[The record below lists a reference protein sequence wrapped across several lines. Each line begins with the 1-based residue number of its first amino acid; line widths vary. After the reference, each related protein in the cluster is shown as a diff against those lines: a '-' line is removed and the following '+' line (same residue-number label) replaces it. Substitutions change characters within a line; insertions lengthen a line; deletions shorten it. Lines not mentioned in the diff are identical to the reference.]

1 MSKVLTVEEIRD
13 IIEEVAG
20 NTTVLSEFVIVE
32 GWSDHDAIEKAT
44 ELTMEQVAEI
54 LTGDSD
60 NWGFSDEYTTCSECG
75 GLIKTSP
82 DSYSW
87 TPDFAIVNECELL
100 CGDCIR
106 TSPDSYLQDLI
117 NNATRANTVLNDE
130 QLEEAGFKQIT
141 EEYEA
146 GWYGRFDDPKQVL
159 QHLEDKYDEVI
170 FSISAQGQF
179 ATNFVCWV
187 RSPKYNYPQYL
198 EDADIDV
205 FRTNIENRIN
215 ELAVNLEEYD
225 HQIILQT
232 LVGSGAGSN
241 AGKEFLELIGVDQYD
256 INLAERQEYLQE
268 LVDDAMNNLTNDLM
282 LLCEVNNIDL
292 KNHTICVWYNETD
305 GAIDVSLSINKDN

>member
-32 GWSDHDAIEKAT
+32 GWDDRKAIEEAT
-44 ELTMEQVAEI
+44 ELTMEEVAEI

-60 NWGFSDEYTTCSECG
+60 NWGFSDEYTTCGECG
-75 GLIKTSP
+75 QLIKTSP
-82 DSYSW
+82 DSYAW

-159 QHLEDKYDEVI
+159 STLEDKFDEVI

-187 RSPKYNYPQYL
+187 RSPKYNFPDYM
-198 EDADIDV
+198 EDVNVDV
-205 FRTNIENRIN
+205 FRKSIEDRIN
-215 ELAVNLEEYD
+215 ELSINFEEYG
-225 HQIILQT
+225 HQITLQT
-232 LVGSGAGSN
+232 LISSGAGSN
-241 AGKEFLELIGVDQYD
+241 AGKEFLELVD
-256 INLAERQEYLQE
+256 INQCEVDRAEKEDYLME
-268 LVDDAMNNLTNDLM
+268 LVYGAMSDLNNDL
-282 LLCEVNNIDL
+282 LLCCEMNGIDL
-292 KNHTICVWYNETD
+292 KNHYMCVWYNETD